1 MNVKERIIS
10 LRLVER
16 NEKNDAF
23 FEQIG
28 VTATVKVNDTN
39 PETHRNKGSMKAFGV

>member
-39 PETHRNKGSMKAFGV
+39 PEMAPGQRQHEGV